1 MKNKVLLVILV
12 LIFIAAAPAY
22 AARKQQIEP
31 MSELEEVILESP
43 EDIESE
49 DGEVEVPQAISI
61 TEQKA
66 PTEEKSLKEKLQD
79 VYHLEVEKYDRP
91 TYLFENIFTHKFD
104 EDSIMDHTQFWAGY
118 NGDIGLNF
126 TSGSVGSEHTTNHYD
141 INTINV
147 GYDGFLKNNNAD
159 FRIMFNISPYSSRNV
174 IQNLFADMYVATNK
188 IPHHRILI
196 GHSRPPVGMEGG
208 YGPFV
213 LPFIARSQISRN
225 FGTVR
230 KLGARVSGNY
240 SLMDYDFGVYSSD
253 TYFEEFFPGA
263 EFIGWVNFKP
273 LAKTDGRYGSLKIG
287 GGLQGGHRTNNYCVT
302 GAYIGYEYKRFMANV
317 EWANANGYNGPAGH
331 SIDKHASGFY
341 ATLGYM
347 LTKKLQILARYD
359 QFDPDHDIGN
369 NKTREY
375 SVGLNYFIKGQGLRL
390 ILNYVFCQNDGTRD
404 SHRLMLGTQILL

>member
-1 MKNKVLLVILV
+1 MKNRFLLVILA
-12 LIFIAAAPAY
+12 LIFIAAAPVY
-22 AARKQQIEP
+22 AARKQAEP
-31 MSELEEVILESP
+31 ISELEEVILEAP
-43 EDIESE
+43 EDIDTE
-49 DGEVEVPQAISI
+49 DGEIEIPQAISI

-91 TYLFENIFTHKFD
+91 TYLLENVFTHKFD
-104 EDSIMDHTQFWAGY
+104 EDSIMDRTQLWAGY

-159 FRIMFNISPYSSRNV
+159 FRVMINISPYSSRNV

-188 IPHHRILI
+188 IPHHKILV

-240 SLMDYDFGVYSSD
+240 SLVDYDFGVYSSD
-253 TYFEEFFPGA
+253 TYFQEFFPGA

-273 LAKTDGRYGSLKIG
+273 LAKTHGKYGDLKIG
-287 GGLQGGHRTNNYCVT
+287 GGLQGGHRDNNYCVT

-317 EWANANGYNGPAGH
+317 EWANANGYNGPADH

-347 LTKKLQILARYD
+347 LTKKLKLLARYD
-359 QFDPDHDIGN
+359 EFDPDHDIGN

-390 ILNYVFCQNDGTRD
+390 ILNYVFCQNEGTKD

>member
-1 MKNKVLLVILV
+1 MKNRFLLVILA
-12 LIFIAAAPAY
+12 LIFIAAAPVY
-22 AARKQQIEP
+22 AARKQAEP
-31 MSELEEVILESP
+31 ISELEEVILEAP
-43 EDIESE
+43 EDVETE
-49 DGEVEVPQAISI
+49 EGEIEVPQAISI

-66 PTEEKSLKEKLQD
+66 PTEEKSLKEKLQE

-91 TYLFENIFTHKFD
+91 TYLLENVFTHKFD
-104 EDSIMDHTQFWAGY
+104 EDSIMDRTQLWAGY

-147 GYDGFLKNNNAD
+147 GDDGFLKNNNAD
-159 FRIMFNISPYSSRNV
+159 FRVMINISPYSSRNV

-188 IPHHRILI
+188 IPHHRILV

-230 KLGARVSGNY
+230 KLGARISGNY
-240 SLMDYDFGVYSSD
+240 SLVDYDFGVYSSD
-253 TYFEEFFPGA
+253 TYFQEFFPGA

-273 LAKTDGRYGSLKIG
+273 LAKTHGKYGDLKIG
-287 GGLQGGHRTNNYCVT
+287 GGLQGGHRDNNYCVT

-317 EWANANGYNGPAGH
+317 EWANANGYNGPADH

-347 LTKKLQILARYD
+347 LTKKLQLLARYD
-359 QFDPDHDIGN
+359 EFDPDHNVDN
-369 NKTREY
+369 NKSREY

-390 ILNYVFCQNDGTRD
+390 ILNYVFCQNDNAKD
-404 SHRLMLGTQILL
+404 SHRIMLGTQILL